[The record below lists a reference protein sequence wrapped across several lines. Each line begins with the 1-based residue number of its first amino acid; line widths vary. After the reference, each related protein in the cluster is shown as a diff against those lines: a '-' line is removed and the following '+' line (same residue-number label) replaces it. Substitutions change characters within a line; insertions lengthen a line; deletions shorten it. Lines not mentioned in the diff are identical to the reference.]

1 MRKILL
7 VGWLVLP
14 VGAWAYHEGPGQDRV
29 ALEAAE
35 QVLSAAH
42 QAASDGDW
50 KLAIRE
56 YEAALESLPK
66 DPDAFDVRVAQ
77 RLQIELNKARMQ
89 SEGLIEAR
97 DELATLVEQ
106 MQADAGADA
115 ALLRDARQALA
126 RAQFYKTWLMR
137 LEGLDRKVWEPEIEA
152 ARQNW
157 RLLAEQAGSESEKML
172 HQEDLEAAVRL
183 ARMEMEDLQGLP
195 LPSE

>member
-14 VGAWAYHEGPGQDRV
+14 IGAWAYHEGPGQDRV
-29 ALEAAE
+29 ALEATDA
-35 QVLSAAH
+35 VMVAAH

-66 DPDAFDVRVAQ
+66 DPDAYDERIAQ

-89 SEGLIEAR
+89 SQGLIEAR

-106 MQADAGADA
+106 MQAEPSSDA

-157 RLLAEQAGSESEKML
+157 RLLAEQAGTAAEKTL

-183 ARMEMEDLQGLP
+183 ARRR
-195 LPSE
+195 SSV